1 MSPQKAAYID
11 RIRSE
16 SAYKWFRGFISII
29 TLILYSFAGISI
41 FVGIT
46 TIVVAGNGTGMWG
59 IISAFIPLLIGVI
72 LFLIAI
78 VSREASLML
87 ADLADS
93 VMDLN
98 ARYDTPSE

>member
-41 FVGIT
+41 F
-46 TIVVAGNGTGMWG
+46 AGFAVIIFAGKGTGVLG
-59 IISAFIPLLIGVI
+59 IISAFAPLLIGVI

-78 VSREASLML
+78 VSKEASLML